1 MAQLTRPSPV
11 FTHPEWTLSNHL
23 NVKTAEVDR
32 TQAERIH
39 AESDRVI
46 DATAERTDK
55 VQKDVNKKLRKY
67 LLSSELLLLA
77 SFPSVFCH

>member
-1 MAQLTRPSPV
+1 MAQLTRPAPV

-23 NVKTAEVDR
+23 NNKTAEVER

-46 DATAERTDK
+46 SATDERTDK
-55 VQKDVNKKLRKY
+55 VQKDVNKKLSKY
-67 LLSSELLLLA
+67 SVQCALRLA
-77 SFPSVFCH
+77 VSVV